1 MGYRIKFY
9 KGDYFQRQQAA
20 NADKAVAYV
29 EHHFNSS
36 ASPTASYAV
45 VVVGSNA
52 SSTSRNWGRWYA
64 KAVAEQFG
72 NKVGG
77 DGGILVGGWEG
88 RGDGNVK
95 HTKMPAVLLEPLFAS
110 HPQQAEAIR
119 SDAGQAALAR
129 ILAESIRRFF
139 PDGGLVAFSV
149 GHKYKASSPNDRGA
163 ALAGGGTEADHA
175 EKVLER
181 AARLLSE
188 EAAEPTPRM
197 LRVMQGD
204 RLLFETAVD
213 EDAVLSW
220 SSERNLLFIPDID
233 GAPAAP
239 RSTPAAKRAAAPKRS
254 APAAPKAAPKG
265 RRR

>member
-1 MGYRIKFY
+1 MEYDMFKVKFY
-9 KGDYFQRQQAA
+9 KGDYLQRQQAA
-20 NADKAVAYV
+20 NADKAAAYV

-36 ASPTASYAV
+36 ANATASYAV

-72 NKVGG
+72 TKVGG
-77 DGGILVGGWEG
+77 DGGILVGGWNG

-95 HTKMPAVLLEPLFAS
+95 HTNMPAVLLEPLFAS

-119 SDAGQAALAR
+119 SEAGQAALAR
-129 ILAESIRRFF
+129 ILAESIRRFI
-139 PDGGLVAFSV
+139 PGGGLIAFSV

-175 EKVLER
+175 EMVLQR
-181 AARLLSE
+181 AATLLTE
-188 EAAEPTPRM
+188 EAAAPAPRT

-204 RLLFETAVD
+204 RLLFQTVVD
-213 EDAVLSW
+213 EDAVISW
-220 SSERNLLFIPDID
+220 SSDRNLLAIPDVD
-233 GAPAAP
+233 APAAP
-239 RSTPAAKRAAAPKRS
+239 RATPAPRS
-254 APAAPKAAPKG
+254 APAAKKAAKRG
-265 RRR
+265 ARR

>member
-1 MGYRIKFY
+1 MGYEVRFY
-9 KGDYFQRQQAA
+9 KGDYLQRQLAA

-36 ASPTASYAV
+36 ASASAGYTV

-52 SSTSRNWGRWYA
+52 SNTSRNWGRWYA
-64 KAVAEQFG
+64 RAVAEQFG
-72 NKVGG
+72 TQVGG
-77 DGGILVGGWEG
+77 DGGLLVGGWNG

-110 HPQQAEAIR
+110 NPQQADAIR

-149 GHKYKASSPNDRGA
+149 GHKYKTSSPNDRGA

-175 EKVLER
+175 ELVLQR
-181 AARLLSE
+181 AARLLAE
-188 EAAEPTPRM
+188 EAAAPAPRM
-197 LRVMQGD
+197 LRVMRGEQ
-204 RLLFETAVD
+204 LLFETAVD

-220 SSERNLLFIPDID
+220 SSERNLLFIPAADEAPAPR
-233 GAPAAP
+233 GARGAPPAAP
-239 RSTPAAKRAAAPKRS
+239 TAARRKATRRAAPR
-254 APAAPKAAPKG
+254 
-265 RRR
+265 

>member
-1 MGYRIKFY
+1 MSYKVKFY

-36 ASPTASYAV
+36 ASPTANYAV

-72 NKVGG
+72 TQVGG
-77 DGGILVGGWEG
+77 DAGILVGGWNG

-95 HTKMPAVLLEPLFAS
+95 HTNMPAVLLEPLFAS

-119 SDAGQAALAR
+119 SQAGQAALAR
-129 ILAESIRRFF
+129 ILAESIRRFI
-139 PDGGLVAFSV
+139 PGGGLIAFSV

-163 ALAGGGTEADHA
+163 ALAGGGNEADHA
-175 EKVLER
+175 ELVLQR
-181 AARLLSE
+181 AATLLTE
-188 EAAEPTPRM
+188 EAADPAPRT

-204 RLLFETAVD
+204 RLLFETVVD
-213 EDAVLSW
+213 EDAVISW
-220 SSERNLLFIPDID
+220 SSDRNLLFIPDAD
-233 GAPAAP
+233 AAGAP
-239 RSTPAAKRAAAPKRS
+239 RAAAPAAGAARAVRS
-254 APAAPKAAPKG
+254 ARAAPKAA